1 LYATESELNG
11 VFGLNTYS
19 GNGNSGFFMLNY
31 SIIKNLKLGLK
42 IAYQESDK
50 LDEIVYDYKVQ
61 MRLRF

>member
-1 LYATESELNG
+1 
-11 VFGLNTYS
+11 
-19 GNGNSGFFMLNY
+19 MLNY